1 MALQDLAYF
10 DPMQII
16 QAFEMGAKRAN
27 ELKRENALQ
36 GIGQIAAGGDYKGA
50 AAQAYGAGEFD
61 AGQGLAKIA
70 QGEFD
75 ASQAQRAAQ
84 LLGDYLAKGGNDP
97 ATLGQIA
104 QVDPK
109 MAAGLYGDEQQQG
122 NVDRSF
128 EQSQTNADRNY
139 ELQLQE
145 AQQKT
150 TGPKAPSG
158 YRQTETGDLE
168 PIPGGPADPTI
179 KNAKN
184 ARLSPMPAELAARIG
199 LAKDFGRQ
207 YPNLVKEIEGGIFG
221 EPELT
226 AGAEN
231 LGKRRDMMLRRGK
244 QGEILREIKGGSEAL
259 TRMLTGAGMNMAE
272 ATNEVQQYLP
282 EATDTSATILQKMS
296 MLQRRLDSMVT
307 EASAGR
313 VSAGQPQAQPE
324 QQESEYNLGTQ
335 FDDAAQIPE
344 GAIVVDDETGQAMQK
359 INGELVPVQ

>member
-10 DPMQII
+10 DPMQTI
-16 QAFEMGAKRAN
+16 QAFEMGAKRAK
-27 ELKRENALQ
+27 EIKRENTLQ
-36 GIGQIAAGGDYKGA
+36 SIGQIAAGGDYKGA

-97 ATLGQIA
+97 AALGQIA

-150 TGPKAPSG
+150 TGPKAPN
-158 YRQTETGDLE
+158 T
-168 PIPGGPADPTI
+168 
-179 KNAKN
+179 
-184 ARLSPMPAELAARIG
+184 RLSPMPAELAARIG

-207 YPNLVKEIEGGIFG
+207 YPNLVKEVEGGIFG

-296 MLQRRLDSMVT
+296 MLQRRLDSMVN

-324 QQESEYNLGTQ
+324 QQQESEYNLGTQ